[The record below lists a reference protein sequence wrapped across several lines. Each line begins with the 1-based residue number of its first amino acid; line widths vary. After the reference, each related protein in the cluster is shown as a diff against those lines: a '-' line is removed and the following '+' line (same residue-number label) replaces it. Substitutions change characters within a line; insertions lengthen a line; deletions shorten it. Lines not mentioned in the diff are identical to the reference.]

1 LLCGLLYNIPKNI
14 LQERVNQLLV
24 LFVAEDLKD
33 RQVRTLSLGQRMR
46 IEIISSILHRPKV
59 LFLDEPT
66 LGLDSQ
72 AQKILRSTLKKLN
85 QQEKM
90 FIFLTSHYMKDIS
103 DLCRVVG
110 VLDKGKKVFEGS
122 LPELKKQEHTNKYI
136 QSIVSEL

>member
-1 LLCGLLYNIPKNI
+1 
-14 LQERVNQLLV
+14 
-24 LFVAEDLKD
+24 
-33 RQVRTLSLGQRMR
+33 
-46 IEIISSILHRPKV
+46 
-59 LFLDEPT
+59 LDEPT

-72 AQKILRSTLKKLN
+72 AQKILRNTLKKLN
-85 QQEKM
+85 QKEEM

-103 DLCRVVG
+103 DLCSVVG